1 MELLKTL
8 FVTLGK
14 MKDGKQL
21 VSVLLKSKV
30 IDTMLHMIK
39 TYPFASISH
48 QQCIYIMNA
57 LKESF
62 D

>member
-1 MELLKTL
+1 MHRIRAMEQLKTL
-8 FVTLGK
+8 FVTLRK

-48 QQCIYIMNA
+48 
-57 LKESF
+57 
-62 D
+62 